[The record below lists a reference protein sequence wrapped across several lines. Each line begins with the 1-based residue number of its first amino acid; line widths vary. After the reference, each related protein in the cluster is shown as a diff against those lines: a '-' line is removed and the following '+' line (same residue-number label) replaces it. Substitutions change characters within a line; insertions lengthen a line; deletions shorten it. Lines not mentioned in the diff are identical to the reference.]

1 MADRSLRVVLTL
13 DAGQY
18 KTTLQ
23 QASRDTAA
31 LGTQGQRSGFQ
42 IRNAMQVAAG
52 SVATVGIAKL
62 VKDSVQ
68 LEAAYSRTMRQVA
81 QQTKAPKAAMA
92 ELDDLAMKL
101 GADTVFSA
109 QESASAML
117 ELAKGGL
124 SPAQIQAGA
133 LKNSLT
139 LAAAGSLDLDVAA
152 NSVVNTMGA
161 FRLEASQTDEAVS
174 ALAGAANASSAD
186 VSDITQALAQAG
198 TEANSAGLSV
208 QETTGILAAFSN
220 AGIQGS
226 DAGTTLRTMLTRLVP
241 QTKEQAQAM
250 AELGLTFTDSNGEFV
265 SATQIAE
272 RLQRTFGGMSAKER
286 TAALTT
292 IFGADARRAANILI
306 QEGADGLEGY
316 IRQTSDLGAAQRLAD
331 ASMSGTSGALENLS
345 GQIETA
351 KIQFGKG
358 LAPAIV
364 EVADRLSDVAGSGDL
379 EAFGRDA
386 GEAVVELLDELAPLA
401 ASLRDLSGSALPAL
415 ATAGSTVVDV
425 LELAADVVTP
435 FVDAF
440 NQLPESAQQALILA
454 GGAQVL
460 GRRLG
465 VLPGISEAAGGG
477 LLTFGGNARS
487 AGNDA
492 KGSVSKIDGLVGSLK
507 GFAGITIGIV
517 ALQGASNELD
527 NLNRFLSQARDSSDE
542 LSKTFTD
549 DGKSTAGTVDALMK
563 AFSDGRIGK
572 NAGALGID
580 LDKLAAS
587 LKKSGSQGEY
597 VQEVLAGLDEKYSR
611 ASSVFSD
618 LPFVET
624 QSGRIDEFRSALR
637 DLTDELDTAS
647 EKAVE
652 RAEQQR
658 LSANAWLISAAG
670 LDEYKT
676 ELMGLPTEVIT
687 RILTPGALDSAAD
700 VEALVRKYEL
710 TPDLVRTIISL
721 SGADFSA
728 EQMRDILGLAD
739 RIDRR
744 KARATVNALT
754 RSAEDGLK
762 RVIGLLAGVRSKSV
776 SVTVEQNIRRSYSDQ
791 APSSNSLADMLTDPA
806 GRWMGGRV
814 PAGYASGGVVPGR
827 PPSNPMLDNVI
838 ARGPAGKTLMVR
850 SGEWI
855 INERSSRENDQW
867 LAAINAGLNL
877 SDLLGDV
884 PGFASGGQVDA
895 VSSLELTRLRI
906 RMRDLQR
913 SLNEREKYGKKPKGK
928 DTRPTRYVLR
938 GLDRVEARQDL
949 IETRREYAGTLRA
962 SRDARRRG
970 MSPDEYNEYRDN
982 RAEQRRQLREDR
994 RQATESF
1001 ISSNTSIEGLSTPE
1015 QVERALDRSI
1025 ADMATLTSLLF
1036 QLKKRGAAPWL
1047 LQQLQA
1053 AGPSK
1058 SAIKLARHYLSDANA
1073 LRRVNAQ
1080 VATLQGVAGAYG
1092 QLTTDPAWM
1101 AARGWSGN
1109 LSAAQR
1115 QQVTKLEQTVTMKF
1129 DETSLAR
1136 EVARLVQHNLDA
1148 GQQKVGV
1155 LG

>member
-1 MADRSLRVVLTL
+1 MSDRKVTVLVTADMS
-13 DAGQY
+13 QY
-18 KTTLQ
+18 RTAMQ

-31 LGTQGQRSGFQ
+31 LGVQGQRSGG
-42 IRNAMQVAAG
+42 QVSSALKIAAG

-198 TEANSAGLSV
+198 TEANSASLSV
-208 QETTGILAAFSN
+208 QETTGILAAFWN

-226 DAGTTLRTMLTRLVP
+226 DAGTSLRTMLTRLVP

-292 IFGADARRAANILI
+292 IFGADARRAANVLI
-306 QEGADGLEGY
+306 QEGAEGLEGY

-364 EVADRLSDVAGSGDL
+364 EVADRLSD
-379 EAFGRDA
+379 
-386 GEAVVELLDELAPLA
+386 
-401 ASLRDLSGSALPAL
+401 
-415 ATAGSTVVDV
+415 
-425 LELAADVVTP
+425 LAADGDFEEWGRKAGDAAVWLVDTLGP
-435 FVDAF
+435 AAESTLPAVATTMGIAADAAEALAPAVKAVADAF
-440 NQLPESAQQALILA
+440 NAMPEWAQTALVTGAFARYAVPKVLPGAAGAAAAGAGASAAGSAA
-454 GGAQVL
+454 GGAARGTALGAVSKTAL
-460 GRRLG
+460 GRSAGVIGIAGILGEIYNDKLLESLPKRYEDLRQSAMTANEKQRETLELRNQIFGEDLGGGGGTRGALWQFEDLGERTRLASAG
-465 VLPGISEAAGGG
+465 LGKYADELIKLPAEVTTRIATPGAVKSIEDVVALSRQYGLTPEEVETIMRAKDFATRDIQEAIGYLYSVDGDSATLKVDANTQAARQAVGGLLSFANSLPGISIPIQPAAATGG
-477 LLTFGGNARS
+477 
-487 AGNDA
+487 
-492 KGSVSKIDGLVGSLK
+492 VVPQ
-507 GFAGITIGIV
+507 GF
-517 ALQGASNELD
+517 
-527 NLNRFLSQARDSSDE
+527 
-542 LSKTFTD
+542 
-549 DGKSTAGTVDALMK
+549 
-563 AFSDGRIGK
+563 
-572 NAGALGID
+572 
-580 LDKLAAS
+580 
-587 LKKSGSQGEY
+587 
-597 VQEVLAGLDEKYSR
+597 
-611 ASSVFSD
+611 
-618 LPFVET
+618 
-624 QSGRIDEFRSALR
+624 
-637 DLTDELDTAS
+637 
-647 EKAVE
+647 
-652 RAEQQR
+652 
-658 LSANAWLISAAG
+658 
-670 LDEYKT
+670 
-676 ELMGLPTEVIT
+676 
-687 RILTPGALDSAAD
+687 
-700 VEALVRKYEL
+700 
-710 TPDLVRTIISL
+710 
-721 SGADFSA
+721 
-728 EQMRDILGLAD
+728 
-739 RIDRR
+739 
-744 KARATVNALT
+744 
-754 RSAEDGLK
+754 
-762 RVIGLLAGVRSKSV
+762 
-776 SVTVEQNIRRSYSDQ
+776 
-791 APSSNSLADMLTDPA
+791 
-806 GRWMGGRV
+806 
-814 PAGYASGGVVPGR
+814 ASGGVVPGR

-855 INERSSRENDQW
+855 INERSSRENDEW

-913 SLNEREKYGKKPKGK
+913 SLNEREKYGEKPKGK

-970 MSPDEYNEYRDN
+970 MSPDQYNEYRDN

-994 RQATESF
+994 RQATDSF

-1036 QLKKRGAAPWL
+1036 QLKKHGAAPWL

-1080 VATLQGVAGAYG
+1080 VPTLQGVAGAYG

-1148 GQQKVGV
+1148 GQQRVGV